1 MIADNDTLSCINEG
15 HKFNVYNGSFFTN
28 YADFGYNLFYCH
40 PYGLKKFHFNTNF
53 DTIEEKNVECD
64 GFIYRFNHSMEF
76 NYIHLNLEL
85 L

>member
-1 MIADNDTLSCINEG
+1 LIADNDTLSCINEG

-53 DTIEEKNVECD
+53 ELH
-64 GFIYRFNHSMEF
+64 YRGKKCRVRWF
-76 NYIHLNLEL
+76 YL
-85 L
+85 